1 MAGVDAENELRLKL
15 RRIGAEGMQN
25 VLFLDSVIVFRA
37 KVTSP
42 KRFELGASRWRTI
55 EDRAIG

>member
-1 MAGVDAENELRLKL
+1 MAKVDAENEFRLKL
-15 RRIGAEGMQN
+15 RRIGAEKRQN

-42 KRFELGASRWRTI
+42 QHFELGASRWRTI